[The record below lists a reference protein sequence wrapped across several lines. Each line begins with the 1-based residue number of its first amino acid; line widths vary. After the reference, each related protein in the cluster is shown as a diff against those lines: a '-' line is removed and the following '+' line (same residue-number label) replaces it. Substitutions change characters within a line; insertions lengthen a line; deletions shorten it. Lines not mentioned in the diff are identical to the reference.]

1 MPEGKWNISQDWYFR
16 DALRITWF
24 GSFRSIQME
33 QSHAMTHSEN
43 RGQPHSAQDDNTHGA

>member
-43 RGQPHSAQDDNTHGA
+43 RGQPHRAQDDNTHGA